1 MTIAGSVPQ
10 AVSPLTTVED
20 YLKTREHFIT
30 EERSLRRDRIRLENV
45 TADERRADEI
55 IRAIKAEEEKTV
67 WSVEHEGVPNTFPGM
82 AFLSGDY
89 ARFFIVVHENKSTS
103 MLSSET
109 SSQEDEALSDSP

>member
-1 MTIAGSVPQ
+1 MTIARSVPQ
-10 AVSPLTTVED
+10 AVSPVTTVED

-45 TADERRADEI
+45 TADERKADEI

-89 ARFFIVVHENKSTS
+89 ACFFIVVRESK
-103 MLSSET
+103 
-109 SSQEDEALSDSP
+109 